1 MNPDAGLII
10 ACPHCH
16 APAKVLTPIAPNPI
30 GAITWTDG
38 FQETPMAPRPPR
50 ITRCH
55 ACGKHYWLDE
65 APQLGLAEEP
75 PPDATDDETWKNA
88 PPVES
93 LDEAGAF
100 EALAQGLGYN
110 RDLEMELRVLAWWRG
125 NDAFRCA
132 DAPLGYATSPAAVAN
147 MERLLELMEDGDEDL
162 LLFRAEAQR
171 QLGRFEEME
180 QTLSGVCCSD
190 YWPAKSRLIELVTAR
205 SRKLEK
211 LFEISDQ

>member
-1 MNPDAGLII
+1 MNSHAAGLII

-16 APAKVLTPIAPNPI
+16 VLAKVLSPNAGDMI

-38 FQETPMAPRPPR
+38 QELPKAPRPPR
-50 ITRCH
+50 VTRCQ
-55 ACGKHYWLDE
+55 ACGKHYWLEE
-65 APQLGLAEEP
+65 APQFGSSDDGLPERAE
-75 PPDATDDETWKNA
+75 DEAWKNA

-93 LDEAGAF
+93 LNEAGVF
-100 EALAQGLGYN
+100 GALGQGLGYH

-125 NDAFRCA
+125 NDAFRCENA
-132 DAPLGYATSPAAVAN
+132 GAGYPTAPAAVAN
-147 MERLLELMEDGDEDL
+147 MERLIELMEDGDEDL

-171 QLGRFEEME
+171 QLGRFEETE

-190 YWPAKSRLIELVTAR
+190 YWPAKSRLLELLTAR

-211 LFEISDQ
+211 LFA